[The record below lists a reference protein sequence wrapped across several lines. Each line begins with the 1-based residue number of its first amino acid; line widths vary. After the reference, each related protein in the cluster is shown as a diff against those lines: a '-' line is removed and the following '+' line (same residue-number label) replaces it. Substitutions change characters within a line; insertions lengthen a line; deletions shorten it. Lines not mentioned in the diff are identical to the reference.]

1 MEGRAQKTSIALTGP
16 NLARDD
22 VKIIKAL
29 FNSHLKEYKS
39 FKPATSKTFLNFS
52 EAKNTF
58 TKTLVLKKKK
68 TFVKVLKTPIKAVLS
83 NFFSSNAITKNS
95 LTMAKCASL
104 FKKNYTNFI

>member
-1 MEGRAQKTSIALTGP
+1 MEGRTQKTSMALTGP

-22 VKIIKAL
+22 SKIIKAL
-29 FNSHLKEYKS
+29 FNTHLKNYQCFKS
-39 FKPATSKTFLNFS
+39 CNSKIFLDHN

-58 TKTLVLKKKK
+58 TKALVFKKKK
-68 TFVKVLKTPIKAVLS
+68 TFIKVFKTPIKTVLS
-83 NFFSSNAITKNS
+83 NFFLSNAITKNS